1 MNRTE
6 NSIRQTIK
14 LFKIPVIVFNLIFF
28 INLSTPQSSNYL
40 HTSTSSLVQIF
51 TLSRVLHYLVQVP
64 RKCIQCYYVN
74 TATSSLHLDCSD
86 SSIIWHGK
94 KSEEKKSPKLQ
105 ITSVI
110 LGLTATWRVGTC
122 EAGRRSYK
130 LRPTLKFHWNRPRT
144 EKSKYF
150 KYRVEQ
156 KNSTSESSWSYFATV
171 SQAQP
176 ASMF

>member
-1 MNRTE
+1 M
-6 NSIRQTIK
+6 
-14 LFKIPVIVFNLIFF
+14 FVIWPCFLVKAYKTFRLKS
-28 INLSTPQSSNYL
+28 LT
-40 HTSTSSLVQIF
+40 TSS
-51 TLSRVLHYLVQVP
+51 RMPHYLVQVP

-122 EAGRRSYK
+122 EAGRRSYE